1 MPKHSGK
8 WISYLRVSTD
18 RQGKTGWGIEAQ
30 RKAVA
35 DFLNGGRWA
44 LAREFVEVE
53 SGRRSDRPQLAAAL
67 ALCRKLKAA
76 LVIAKLDRLTRNTKF
91 LLTLLDAG
99 VDVVFCDLPQVPPGA
114 MGRFFVTQMVAV
126 AELEAGLT
134 GERTRAALAQA
145 KQRGVK
151 LGNPRLS
158 EVAGRGA
165 MANRE
170 AADRFAAN
178 VLPVIRDIQNSGA
191 TSLRAVAAAL
201 TARGVRTAR
210 GGTWTPVHVN
220 AILRRAS

>member
-18 RQGKTGWGIEAQ
+18 RQGKTGWGVEAQ
-30 RKAVA
+30 RKAVE
-35 DFLNGGRWA
+35 DFLNGGRWQ

-53 SGRRSDRPQLAAAL
+53 SGKRSDRPQLAVAL
-67 ALCRKLKAA
+67 ALCKKLKAT
-76 LVIAKLDRLTRNTKF
+76 LIIAKLDRLTRNTKF

-145 KQRGVK
+145 KKRGVR

-158 EVAGRGA
+158 EVAGKGA
-165 MANRE
+165 IANRQ

-178 VLPVIRDIQNSGA
+178 VLPIIRDIQSSGA
-191 TSLRAVAAAL
+191 NSLRAVAAAL
-201 TARGVRTAR
+201 TARGVPTAR

-220 AILRRAS
+220 AILRRAG